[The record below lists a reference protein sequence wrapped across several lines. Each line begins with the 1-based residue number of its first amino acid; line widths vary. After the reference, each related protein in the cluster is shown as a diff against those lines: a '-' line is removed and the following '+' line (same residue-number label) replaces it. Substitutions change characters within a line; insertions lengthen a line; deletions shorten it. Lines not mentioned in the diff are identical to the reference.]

1 MNRHQKGTK
10 RRRQILRLW
19 TRAQA
24 LEALPYVRSIVRS
37 LREHHLEVL
46 RQRRDARRLADRPGR
61 PGREAL
67 IAHQEALQG
76 EARASQAFQHSLDEL
91 QSLDVYCLDPV
102 RGEALIPFIRDEQL
116 AWFVFDLFDDEPL
129 RSWRFHSDPP
139 ETRRPAA
146 ELEPAQDDTTAYA

>member
-1 MNRHQKGTK
+1 RKRPQPGQPAEPLFPEPLCGRLASNIIEVRASRLGFIPPVGSAPFRETTMNRHQKGTK

-37 LREHHLEVL
+37 PREPHLEVL
-46 RQRRDARRLADRPGR
+46 RHRRDARRLADRPGR
-61 PGREAL
+61 PDREAL

-76 EARASQAFQHSLDEL
+76 EARASQGFQHSLDEL

-102 RGEALIPFIRDEQL
+102 RGEALIPF
-116 AWFVFDLFDDEPL
+116 
-129 RSWRFHSDPP
+129 
-139 ETRRPAA
+139 
-146 ELEPAQDDTTAYA
+146 